1 MINLLLAI
9 VVSASIDSTM
19 LMLGDQTDLHLSVT
33 HEASEQ
39 VQMPVY
45 GEMLQEGI
53 EIVDRS
59 AIDTTAL
66 PDGRVQMTQDLTLT
80 SFKDSLFAIQP
91 LYVTSGEDTFWTE
104 PMALNVIQPFE
115 VDSSLA
121 ITDIKDIEKAPIWWW
136 GIIRWIL
143 LVLGILLLIDLAFWL
158 WKWYEKHHQPAE
170 ETIDPEL
177 LRPADEVALE
187 KLDEIKA
194 QKIWKDGKV
203 KEYQTELTDVVRE
216 YIGRRF
222 DVHSTEKT
230 SDETLQEM
238 KSKVDKDLYTRLK
251 SMLQLADLVKFAKWH
266 TTPDENEIVDIFSD
280 FLSRAGLGSK
290 VVFVTGIYARTAK
303 QSYGGWFYDTLRD
316 QNSDQE
322 LSLMIP
328 QGLRDDLE
336 NGSLV
341 TVGGTVYKKAG
352 NRGNIQLGFKVSRVE
367 TLQQQAVSEE
377 DMKRAELRARKTQR
391 GFANV
396 DAVLEG
402 ILMRGERPKVALI
415 FAASSITMADFDAGK
430 HAAEA
435 SMDFTEYRVN
445 FSSAKDLCD
454 LLSRV
459 DGEGYDVLAL
469 VRGGGS
475 GIEHLDDLAVLE
487 KVVSLDTPLICA
499 VGHVD
504 EKLFLSP
511 YGVTGESMMSPLS
524 GYGNRFILGRVV
536 APLNMMISVGLSLAG
551 KTKEAALIARR
562 FCRRCDEKGCLL
574 GFAPYDY
581 YPLTGE
587 KVPDLDEFENRPVP
601 SDGWPWAT
609 WSACNVMTMLTYVL
623 PREDR
628 EEKER

>member
-1 MINLLLAI
+1 
-9 VVSASIDSTM
+9 M

-33 HEASEQ
+33 HEVSEQ

-266 TTPDENEIVDIFSD
+266 TTPDENE
-280 FLSRAGLGSK
+280 
-290 VVFVTGIYARTAK
+290 T
-303 QSYGGWFYDTLRD
+303 
-316 QNSDQE
+316 
-322 LSLMIP
+322 
-328 QGLRDDLE
+328 
-336 NGSLV
+336 
-341 TVGGTVYKKAG
+341 
-352 NRGNIQLGFKVSRVE
+352 
-367 TLQQQAVSEE
+367 
-377 DMKRAELRARKTQR
+377 
-391 GFANV
+391 
-396 DAVLEG
+396 
-402 ILMRGERPKVALI
+402 ALI
-415 FAASSITMADFDAGK
+415 TAYDF
-430 HAAEA
+430 
-435 SMDFTEYRVN
+435 VN
-445 FSSAKDLCD
+445 
-454 LLSRV
+454 
-459 DGEGYDVLAL
+459 E
-469 VRGGGS
+469 
-475 GIEHLDDLAVLE
+475 
-487 KVVSLDTPLICA
+487 
-499 VGHVD
+499 
-504 EKLFLSP
+504 
-511 YGVTGESMMSPLS
+511 
-524 GYGNRFILGRVV
+524 
-536 APLNMMISVGLSLAG
+536 
-551 KTKEAALIARR
+551 TKEVVT
-562 FCRRCDEKGCLL
+562 DENE
-574 GFAPYDY
+574 P
-581 YPLTGE
+581 TEQGE
-587 KVPDLDEFENRPVP
+587 IK
-601 SDGWPWAT
+601 S
-609 WSACNVMTMLTYVL
+609 
-623 PREDR
+623 
-628 EEKER
+628 